1 MGVKAFVFR
10 LVLRTIWVRLHPFL
24 ALTDIYLTFLVPS
37 INYEV
42 AFSKQ
47 NLINLISD
55 RIKLLLYDCELF
67 FGLDSSFSIGTKTLT
82 KLEATF
88 S

>member
-37 INYEV
+37 INYEI

-47 NLINLISD
+47 NLCT
-55 RIKLLLYDCELF
+55 Y
-67 FGLDSSFSIGTKTLT
+67 
-82 KLEATF
+82 
-88 S
+88 